1 MYSTDKFEKI
11 FMQMLYEDTS
21 SAALGGSEGGFGP
34 PGNINSF
41 DSYAPGS
48 AIIPKGSKVM
58 QRRIPKRKR
67 KVKRLQSKRR
77 VVNTSL

>member
-11 FMQMLYEDTS
+11 FMQILHEDTS

-34 PGNINSF
+34 PDNISSSDF
-41 DSYAPGS
+41 YAPGS

-67 KVKRLQSKRR
+67 KFKRLQSKRKS
-77 VVNTSL
+77 VNTSL